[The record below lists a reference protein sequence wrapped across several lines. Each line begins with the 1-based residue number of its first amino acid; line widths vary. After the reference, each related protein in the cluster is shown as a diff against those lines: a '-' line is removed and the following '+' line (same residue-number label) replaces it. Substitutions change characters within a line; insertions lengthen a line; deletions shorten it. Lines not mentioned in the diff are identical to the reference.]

1 MRQNV
6 AFDIHIPTRVLS
18 SCSQRAGPGTIG
30 TLHVADVGEEM
41 EQVGPPN
48 RQGPG
53 KGPRFPSSRC
63 GSSPWEAQ
71 QALLQVAAG
80 PAGPLTRAGH
90 RPLLRVRRYLGP
102 DASC

>member
-30 TLHVADVGEEM
+30 TLHVADL
-41 EQVGPPN
+41 
-48 RQGPG
+48 G
-53 KGPRFPSSRC
+53 KRWSRWVHRIGKDLGRAPRFPSSGCR
-63 GSSPWEAQ
+63 SSPWEAQ

-80 PAGPLTRAGH
+80 PAGPLTGAGH